1 MEIIVWTVSRNKI
14 HLLLIF
20 KKAIFYNQL
29 ILLTTNIIE
38 FFMIRAYAYLSKKYP
53 LIHKVNILFVLI
65 LFPLFIFAKAST
77 YKSKYLG
84 DK

>member
-1 MEIIVWTVSRNKI
+1 
-14 HLLLIF
+14 
-20 KKAIFYNQL
+20 
-29 ILLTTNIIE
+29 
-38 FFMIRAYAYLSKKYP
+38 MIRAYAYLSKKYP
-53 LIHKVNILFVLI
+53 LIHKVNILFVFSIIILCTYQLLENSKIEYSLGLVLI